1 MAKFSAKD
9 VEDDKDVRVA
19 EHDEEIPAEIAS
31 ALKIGSKGGTK
42 SADVAMKLFANH
54 DLNMKIDPVEEK
66 RIVSKCDW
74 IIIPMI
80 TVNYIFFYV
89 SPCQW
94 GCWIHLTFLD

>member
-1 MAKFSAKD
+1 MAKSQMRN
-9 VEDDKDVRVA
+9 VEDVKDTRAA

-31 ALKIGSKGGTK
+31 ALKVGAKGGAK

-54 DLNMKIDPVEEK
+54 DFNMKIDPAEEK
-66 RIVSKCDW
+66 KIVRKHDW

-89 SPCQW
+89 SP
-94 GCWIHLTFLD
+94 T